1 MTEQQGSSSAILT
14 RDQVAVFAA
23 GLQYVAAVDD
33 VTEDERAVIREFV
46 TDAGYPDLIE
56 GLDDL
61 PFDIDQAVAALDT
74 TFLRGLFIKACILL
88 VRADGS
94 ISEEER
100 GALRFL
106 SSAFERNDDIDEL
119 ERELAAETPEMP

>member
-23 GLQYVAAVDD
+23 GLQYVAAVDH

-46 TDAGYPDLIE
+46 TDAGYPDLID